1 VLYARCH
8 AGKKLMSTFL
18 MHLQSAT
25 QYERIEN
32 VASFVG
38 EDDSGSFGILSGHG
52 RMMTLLGFGLARFRV
67 THQDWEFLALPGA
80 LAYFVDDQLYLNTRR
95 YLRGK
100 DYERLSVVLRKELLA
115 EEETLR
121 EMKQSIRRLEEE
133 MLKRLWKMKQSGE

>member
-1 VLYARCH
+1 
-8 AGKKLMSTFL
+8 MNTFL
-18 MHLQSAT
+18 LHLQSAT

-32 VASFVG
+32 VVSFVG

-67 THQDWEFLALPGA
+67 IDQDWEFLALPGA

-100 DYERLSVVLRKELLA
+100 DYERLSVLLRKELLA
-115 EEETLR
+115 EEEALR

-133 MLKRLWKMKQSGE
+133 MFKRLWKMKQSGEWSG